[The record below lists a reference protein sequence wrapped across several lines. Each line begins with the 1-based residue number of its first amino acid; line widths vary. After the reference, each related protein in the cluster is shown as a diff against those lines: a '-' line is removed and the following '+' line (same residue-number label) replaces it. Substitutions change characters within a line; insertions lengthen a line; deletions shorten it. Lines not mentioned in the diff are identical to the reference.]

1 MNELK
6 QVNSVL
12 GETEKSVLMTSK
24 QVGTQEITKSS
35 VQGVSA
41 LDNNKALSVLLKLT
55 NFRVTKYGL

>member
-1 MNELK
+1 
-6 QVNSVL
+6 
-12 GETEKSVLMTSK
+12 MTSK